1 MKTKSE
7 EAKVYY
13 GSTDVKDQQMIFN
26 RCCSTE
32 VNNVRVLRLIA
43 DVRSL
48 LGCLIVVNVC

>member
-1 MKTKSE
+1 MKIKSE
-7 EAKVYY
+7 ETKVFY

-32 VNNVRVLRLIA
+32 VINVTVLRLIA

-48 LGCLIVVNVC
+48 LGC